1 MACVELKNVSYR
13 YPVSCAKNLRG
24 INLSIEKGE
33 FVAIIGKN
41 GAGKTTLCNVI
52 RGFIPHF
59 YHGTITGS
67 VTVNGKNVLEAGI
80 GILSQD
86 VGYVFQNP
94 FNQNSGIKVTVYEEI
109 AYGLEN
115 LGIARDEIFARVD
128 AVIRLLNIEH
138 LADKHPMKLS
148 GGQCQR
154 VALASV
160 IVMEPEV
167 LIIDEPTSQLDPK
180 GTEDVF
186 KIIDTMKKKGKTTI
200 LVEHKIDRI
209 AEYADRVILMDAGT
223 IVMDAP
229 VDEALSDKR
238 LMDYGVMLPQCAMLG
253 LALRE
258 QGFELDRIPIT
269 IAQAKETIG
278 KLMELG
284 GAAHANS

>member
-1 MACVELKNVSYR
+1 M
-13 YPVSCAKNLRG
+13 
-24 INLSIEKGE
+24 
-33 FVAIIGKN
+33 
-41 GAGKTTLCNVI
+41 
-52 RGFIPHF
+52 
-59 YHGTITGS
+59 
-67 VTVNGKNVLEAGI
+67 LEEGI

-94 FNQNSGIKVTVYEEI
+94 FNQNSGIKVTVYEEV

-115 LGIARDEIFARVD
+115 LGVSRSEIFDRVD

-209 AEYADRVILMDAGT
+209 AEYADRVVLMDAGS
-223 IVMDAP
+223 IALDAP
-229 VDEALSDKR
+229 VAEALSDRR
-238 LMDYGVMLPQCAMLG
+238 LMDYGVTLPQCALLG

-258 QGFELDRIPIT
+258 KGFDLDCIPIT
-269 IAQAKETIG
+269 IPQAKESVAA
-278 KLMELG
+278 LMEKG
-284 GAAHANS
+284 GAANAHS